1 MNEKTIPFDQEIAEE
16 QMLNNAVKANQA
28 AEMDARYAAA
38 NSGRIAKAIRNNRIA
53 AIKHMAIHGFCW
65 LAGCATLII
74 LAHIGDIAG
83 YLMHIG
89 TTVWSVALGIQ
100 IGKTV

>member
-1 MNEKTIPFDQEIAEE
+1 MKNTIPFDQELAEE
-16 QMLNNAVKANQA
+16 QMINSAVKANQA
-28 AEMDARYAAA
+28 AEMDARYAAI
-38 NSGRIAKAIRNNRIA
+38 NSSRIAKVARDNRIA
-53 AIKHMAIHGFCW
+53 AIKRMAVHGFCW
-65 LAGCATLII
+65 LAGCAALVM
-74 LAHIGDIAG
+74 LAHVGHIAG